1 MSNIAR
7 PTLRDT
13 SRVSPRMARASRPTG
28 LGLATLGLA
37 SALLAGCD
45 RLPDTST
52 GAPPPPTTVGTV
64 IDDNVISTRVRSAL
78 LADPQVKSFDV
89 KVDTRKGE
97 VMLSGYVDNQAQVDR
112 AVELARGIEGVQGVD
127 NRMDLKT
134 SRTSVGNKVDD
145 AIVTARVKATL
156 LADAL
161 VKGLDITVVTRKG
174 EVQLSGFVDNPG
186 QMNRA
191 AALTREVDGVASVNN
206 QMSVK
211 K

>member
-1 MSNIAR
+1 MN
-7 PTLRDT
+7 TLQ
-13 SRVSPRMARASRPTG
+13 VFASRPSRGHRTWTLSLA
-28 LGLATLGLA
+28 LGLAAT
-37 SALLAGCD
+37 LLAACD
-45 RLPDTST
+45 RMVDTST

-64 IDDNVISTRVRSAL
+64 IDDGVISTKVRSAL
-78 LADPQVKSFDV
+78 LADAQVKSFDV
-89 KVDTRKGE
+89 KVETRKGE
-97 VMLSGYVDNQAQVDR
+97 VMLSGYVDNQAQVDH
-112 AVELARGIEGVQGVD
+112 VLELARAVEGVQGVN

-134 SRTSVGNKVDD
+134 SPTTVGNKVDD

-186 QMNRA
+186 QMTRA
-191 AALTREVDGVASVNN
+191 TNLTRDVDGVASVNN
-206 QMSVK
+206 QMSLK